1 MASDEALSS
10 CQVQFEA
17 CAAFVRSQSFK
28 GWVRL
33 EERFDDEGYSGATS
47 DRPALQR
54 LLKLIR
60 SQGVDR
66 VVVHRFDRLSRNLL
80 GFTRLLE
87 EFREC
92 GVSLVITTAPELG
105 NAAQETLMLSILA
118 SFSEFERDTIAARM
132 AESRARLKARGRRIA
147 GVLPLGYK
155 ADPRT
160 KQLIPNP
167 SEAATGSASN
177 GLCTIMSIW
186 R

>member
-17 CAAFVRSQSFK
+17 CAEFVRSQRFK

-54 LLKLIR
+54 LMTLIR
-60 SQGVDR
+60 KRGVDR

-80 GFTRLLE
+80 GFLRLLE

-92 GVSLVITTAPELG
+92 GVSLVITNAPELG
-105 NAAQETLMLSILA
+105 DAAQETLMLSILA
-118 SFSEFERDTIAARM
+118 SFSEFERDTIAARI
-132 AESRARLKARGRRIA
+132 AESRVRLKDQGRRIA
-147 GVLPLGYK
+147 GVLPIG
-155 ADPRT
+155 
-160 KQLIPNP
+160 
-167 SEAATGSASN
+167 
-177 GLCTIMSIW
+177 
-186 R
+186 